1 VDNWI
6 NAAAGT
12 GEISMGKK
20 NLLAL
25 FLFAALFFAGQNFGF
40 ANNNNVYNKY
50 KNASHSTKVQAIS
63 NLRKRQADAHVKVKR
78 FRLLEKMESGKLYN
92 NQRKL
97 ESTQNTLITTQ
108 NECNRKL
115 AQLNRMKARKSIA
128 EVEYVKIYDGIKSR
142 IRQIYKT
149 QRKGFFELLLT
160 SSDINMF
167 IDRLHF
173 EEIVMREDYKR
184 MQEARQKA
192 EEIARLE
199 QCIAQEQ
206 QSLDRSKRIL
216 MKQQRDIQSNIAYNK
231 KMINK
236 LRTNRAFY
244 ERSEAELASQSA
256 SLEAMLAKRSPSMS
270 SGIKVTTG
278 FIRPLGGKI
287 TSPFG
292 YRTHPIFHSRIF
304 HSGVDI
310 AAPMGTPIKASNSGK
325 VIMAGWY
332 GGYGKVV
339 IIDHGVIR
347 GQSITTLYGHMSSIG
362 VSQGQRVTQG
372 QVIGKVGSTGYSTG
386 PHCHFEV
393 RVKGQPRNPLNFI

>member
-1 VDNWI
+1 MNKKI
-6 NAAAGT
+6 AA
-12 GEISMGKK
+12 
-20 NLLAL
+20 LL
-25 FLFAALFFAGQNFGF
+25 FLLTLFIIGQRTCFAAS
-40 ANNNNVYNKY
+40 NNNVYNKY
-50 KNASHSTKVQAIS
+50 KNATHSTKMQAIS
-63 NLRKRQADAHVKVKR
+63 NLKKQQADARVKANR
-78 FRLLEKMESGKLYN
+78 FRILERMESGKLYN

-97 ESTQNTLITTQ
+97 ESTQNTLINTQ

-115 AQLNRMKARKSIA
+115 NELNRMKSRKAIA

-167 IDRLHF
+167 IDRLHY

-184 MQEARQKA
+184 MKEAQKKA

-199 QCIAQEQ
+199 ECIAREQ
-206 QSLDRSKRIL
+206 RSLDDSRRTL
-216 MKQQRDIQSNIAYNK
+216 LRQQRVIKNDIAYNK
-231 KMINK
+231 KMIHK
-236 LRTNRAFY
+236 LKTNRAYY
-244 ERSEAELASQSA
+244 ERSEAELAKQSA
-256 SLEAMLAKRSPSMS
+256 SLEAMLANRSPSS
-270 SGIKVTTG
+270 STCIKVTTG
-278 FIRPLGGKI
+278 FIRPLAGKI

-304 HSGVDI
+304 HSGIDI
-310 AAPMGTPIKASNSGK
+310 GAPMNTPIKASNSGK

-347 GQSITTLYGHMSSIG
+347 GQSITTLYGHLNSIN
-362 VSQGQRVTQG
+362 VSQGQRVNQG
-372 QVIGKVGSTGYSTG
+372 QMIGRVGTTGYSTG

>member
-1 VDNWI
+1 MDCWVNVVTGI
-6 NAAAGT
+6 
-12 GEISMGKK
+12 GEIIMNKK
-20 NLLAL
+20 AVTLLL
-25 FLFAALFFAGQNFGF
+25 FIVTLFAFEQSAYC

-50 KNASHSTKVQAIS
+50 KNASQSTKVQAIS
-63 NLRKRQADAHVKVKR
+63 NLKKRQADARVKANR
-78 FRLLEKMESGKLYN
+78 FRMLERVESGKLYN

-97 ESTQNTLITTQ
+97 ESTRTTLINTQ

-115 AQLNRMKARKSIA
+115 NELNRMKARKAIA
-128 EVEYVKIYDGIKSR
+128 EVEYVRIYEGIKSR

-167 IDRLHF
+167 IDRLHY

-184 MQEARQKA
+184 MKEAQQKA

-199 QCIAQEQ
+199 ECIAKEQ
-206 QSLDRSKRIL
+206 RSLDNSRRTL
-216 MKQQRDIQSNIAYNK
+216 LQQQRAIKSNIAYNE
-231 KMINK
+231 KMIHK
-236 LRTNRAFY
+236 LRTNRAYY
-244 ERSEAELASQSA
+244 ERSEAELAKQSA
-256 SLEAMLAKRSPSMS
+256 SLEAMLANRTTTSS
-270 SGIKVTTG
+270 SGVAVTTG
-278 FIRPLGGKI
+278 FIRPVAGKI

-304 HSGVDI
+304 HSGIDI
-310 AAPMGTPIKASNSGK
+310 GAPMNTPIKASNSGK

-339 IIDHGVIR
+339 IIDHGVVR
-347 GQSITTLYGHMSSIG
+347 GQPITTLYGHLNSIN
-362 VSQGQRVTQG
+362 VSQGQRVNQG
-372 QVIGKVGSTGYSTG
+372 QMIGRVGTTGYSTG